1 MSRYMLNTPQSK
13 STKSAVKKFGTVV
26 IKNDRLDGVVEIIN
40 YRGYTLY
47 EEVDIQFKGKI
58 KAKYNSMYSEWFD
71 SSIMTNKALT
81 VSKVKINRFI
91 RKSTF
96 FEVKCMMNYFGVN
109 IKDYSYIKNLKWI

>member
-1 MSRYMLNTPQSK
+1 MLNTPQSK
-13 STKSAVKKFGTVV
+13 STKSAGKKFGTVV

>member
-1 MSRYMLNTPQSK
+1 MSRYVLTTPQSK

-26 IKNDRLDGVVEIIN
+26 IKNDRLDGVVEITN

-71 SSIMTNKALT
+71 SSIMTNKGLT